1 MNKFLKDSTLNIISN
16 LIVVVVIQLLAFPV
30 INKEVSNSQFAL
42 LIVLYGIAIV
52 VATSLGNT
60 LNNVRLLH
68 RENITNIE
76 RELIFTRGFLIIL
89 MLNLLIFTGISIFYS
104 HKIDLNVILM
114 IIFSLLLTAR
124 YYLNVYFRENL
135 KYVNILL
142 VNIFVFIGY
151 ILGLVIF
158 KLVFPIYSIV
168 FILGELLGFIFLYK
182 KTDFSS
188 YLKRNRIHNKKKV
201 KQIFQDY
208 INFSLINVIINIL
221 NYLDRFILLPIIGPV
236 LVNVYFI
243 ASTASKMIGLITT
256 PMNNVILS
264 YLSVKN
270 NKDNLKRFI
279 QINVGIII
287 ASIPI
292 FFIVKYSSLLVVF
305 ILYNSYME
313 KVLMIINLVVII
325 CILQIFNSIFH
336 PFAMKMLHS
345 RIIFFI
351 QVGYG
356 IIYLVLAFVGSYIN
370 GLQGFCWASILAML
384 IKLIATNLIVLRI
397 TTLKKGK
404 NTSGT

>member
-1 MNKFLKDSTLNIISN
+1 
-16 LIVVVVIQLLAFPV
+16 
-30 INKEVSNSQFAL
+30 
-42 LIVLYGIAIV
+42 
-52 VATSLGNT
+52 
-60 LNNVRLLH
+60 
-68 RENITNIE
+68 
-76 RELIFTRGFLIIL
+76 
-89 MLNLLIFTGISIFYS
+89 
-104 HKIDLNVILM
+104 
-114 IIFSLLLTAR
+114 
-124 YYLNVYFRENL
+124 
-135 KYVNILL
+135 
-142 VNIFVFIGY
+142 
-151 ILGLVIF
+151 
-158 KLVFPIYSIV
+158 
-168 FILGELLGFIFLYK
+168 
-182 KTDFSS
+182 
-188 YLKRNRIHNKKKV
+188 
-201 KQIFQDY
+201 
-208 INFSLINVIINIL
+208 INIL

-287 ASIPI
+287 ASIPM